1 MRRAIATITIVTLL
15 TGLVALA
22 ACGGGNSAGTG
33 APAATPP
40 PAATTPANGGSKT
53 PAAVDGAVVFA
64 DNCSGCHSAD
74 GSGGQGPN
82 ITAQTDAQHV
92 ADQVENGG
100 TAMPAFGGAL
110 TSEQVAAVAEYVTTQ
125 L

>member
-1 MRRAIATITIVTLL
+1 V
-15 TGLVALA
+15 
-22 ACGGGNSAGTG
+22 
-33 APAATPP
+33 
-40 PAATTPANGGSKT
+40 
-53 PAAVDGAVVFA
+53 PAAVDGAAVYA

-100 TAMPAFGGAL
+100 TAMPAFDGSL
-110 TSEQVAAVAEYVTTQ
+110 TSEQVDAVAEYVTTQ